1 MKVYVNPIRPD
12 GVASPARNYQAATAC
27 ADFFCPAGVI
37 IPDPLGNP
45 SREAMAFFKV
55 ESARRG
61 KLIKQAGIKI
71 EWHGR

>member
-1 MKVYVNPIRPD
+1 M
-12 GVASPARNYQAATAC
+12 
-27 ADFFCPAGVI
+27 I